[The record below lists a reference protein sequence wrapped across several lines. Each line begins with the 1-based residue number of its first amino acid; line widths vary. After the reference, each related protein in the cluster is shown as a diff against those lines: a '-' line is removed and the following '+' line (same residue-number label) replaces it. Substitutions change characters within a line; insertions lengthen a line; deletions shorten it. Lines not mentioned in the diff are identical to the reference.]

1 MVPVRL
7 SGNSPVPKLAA
18 NLTLLFNEVEFLDRF
33 AAAAACGFRGVEFL
47 FPYDF
52 PAEAIAAKLAE
63 HDLTNALFNMRP
75 GDWGA
80 GERGLA
86 GLPGREA
93 EFRDTV
99 EQALAYARVLRTPT
113 VHVMHGV
120 PRPGTDPVAM
130 RDTFVANLRYAAGKA
145 ADAGLRLV
153 IEPLNPRDNPGYP
166 LNRQRQARDI
176 VLAVGAPNLA
186 VQFDFYHCQI
196 VEGDVTH
203 AWREIA
209 CGGHVGH
216 VQIAGVPARHEP
228 DTGELDTGYVMKLI
242 DSAGYQGW
250 VGCEYR
256 PAGSTVAGLG
266 WAAPWGIFPGD
277 A

>member
-1 MVPVRL
+1 MPR
-7 SGNSPVPKLAA
+7 LAA
-18 NLTLLFNEVEFLDRF
+18 NLTLLFREVEFLDRF
-33 AAAAACGFRGVEFL
+33 ALAAACGFRGVEFL
-47 FPYDF
+47 FPYDL
-52 PAEAIAAKLAE
+52 PAETIAERLAA

-75 GDWGA
+75 GDFAA

-93 EFRDTV
+93 EFRETV
-99 EQALAYARVLRTPT
+99 AQALAYARILETPA

-120 PRPGTDPVAM
+120 PKPGADPVEC
-130 RDTFVANLRYAAGKA
+130 RETFIANLRFAARQA
-145 ADAGLRLV
+145 AEIGLRLV

-176 VLAVGAPNLA
+176 VLAVGEPNVA

-196 VEGDVTH
+196 VEGDVTM
-203 AWREIA
+203 AWRELA
-209 CGGHVGH
+209 LAGHVGH

-228 DTGELDTGYVMKLI
+228 DSGELDIGYVMNLI
-242 DSAGYQGW
+242 DSTGYHGW

-256 PAGSTVAGLG
+256 PAGDTRAGLG
-266 WAAPWGIFPGD
+266 WAAPWGVRAGAD
-277 A
+277 

>member
-1 MVPVRL
+1 M
-7 SGNSPVPKLAA
+7 PKLAA
-18 NLTLLFNEVEFLDRF
+18 NLSLMFREVEFLDRF

-52 PAEAIAAKLAE
+52 AAEEIAARLAG

-75 GDWGA
+75 GDFAA
-80 GERGLA
+80 GDRGLA

-99 EQALAYARVLRTPT
+99 DQALAYAKVLKTPT

-120 PRPGTDPVAM
+120 PKPGTDPLEM
-130 RDTFVANLRYAAGKA
+130 RETFIANLAYAAARAVETGVK
-145 ADAGLRLV
+145 LV

-196 VEGDVTH
+196 VEGDVTM
-203 AWREIA
+203 AWREVA
-209 CGGHVGH
+209 GGGHVGH

-228 DTGELDTGYVMKLI
+228 DTGELDIGYVMKLI
-242 DSAGYQGW
+242 DSTGYQGW

-256 PAGSTVAGLG
+256 PVGETMRGLG
-266 WAAPWGIFPGD
+266 WAAPWGIGAVD
-277 A
+277 RQ